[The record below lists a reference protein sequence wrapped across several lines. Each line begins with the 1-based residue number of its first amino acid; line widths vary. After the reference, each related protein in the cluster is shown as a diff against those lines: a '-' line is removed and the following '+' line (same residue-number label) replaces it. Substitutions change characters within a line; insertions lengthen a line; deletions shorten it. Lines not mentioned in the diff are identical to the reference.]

1 MNHEN
6 NDEHPGGH
14 QTEPSE
20 NGNGHDNN
28 HDHDHDHN
36 HDHGHKSA
44 EETTEELKRLFS
56 MLKNKVNIL
65 LFTRKG
71 ENDVYND
78 LAGRVLGWFGRTTDK
93 ITVTPYSLNH
103 DLAKKYRVHHS
114 PTIVFEPDTYDIQ
127 WLGAPAG
134 EEGRT
139 LVEMILLLGTGY
151 SGLSEDSEKILSRIT
166 EKRHVRVFVSPTC
179 PYCPQQAI
187 NAAKAAIAH
196 PDRIGLEIV
205 DVQAFPEI
213 ADAYDAQSVP
223 QAFADDVLIAMGA
236 QAEELFCLSLEK
248 MEQQN
253 VYIPD
258 DDAPFVEADL
268 VIIGGGPAGLTAGIY
283 AARSGLNAVV
293 LEKGALGGQVTQ
305 TPVVDNYPGMTH
317 VGGKALADVMVTH
330 ALEYVRIYQGEE
342 AMEIRHNEDG
352 THTVITN
359 RRKFLARAILLATG
373 ANYRRLDAPGE
384 SRLSGRGVSYCS
396 TCDGPFFKNKNVII
410 IGGGDSAV
418 TEAIHLQSIGAD
430 VTIIHR
436 DDKLTAQHHLVRQ
449 IEESGIEIIYNT
461 EVKEIHGEKS
471 VDKVTLHNNLT
482 GTEQIMDVQGVF
494 IAIGYVPAV
503 DLAEKLGVALTPEGY
518 IRQEQFRT
526 SQQGVYAAGD
536 VTGGYNQIVI
546 ASGQGSGAA
555 MTIFE
560 DLVHPY
566 WKKKRSG

>member
-1 MNHEN
+1 MNHEKHG
-6 NDEHPGGH
+6 EHPGENRA
-14 QTEPSE
+14 EPP
-20 NGNGHDNN
+20 GNGHDHE
-28 HDHDHDHN
+28 HDHDHDHG
-36 HDHGHKSA
+36 HGHKSA

-56 MLKNKVNIL
+56 MLKNKLNIL

-78 LAGRVLGWFGRTTDK
+78 LAGRILGWFGRTTDK

-103 DLAKKYRVHHS
+103 DLARKYRVHYS

-139 LVEMILLLGTGY
+139 LVEMILLLGTGRT
-151 SGLSEDSEKILSRIT
+151 GLSDDSEKILSRIS

-305 TPVVDNYPGMTH
+305 TPVVENYPGMTH

-342 AMEIRHNEDG
+342 AMDILENEDG
-352 THTVITN
+352 KHTVITN
-359 RRKFLARAILLATG
+359 RRKFLARAVLLATG

-396 TCDGPFFKNKNVII
+396 TCDGPFFKNKKVII
-410 IGGGDSAV
+410 VGGGDSAV

-436 DDKLTAQHHLVRQ
+436 DDKLSAQHHLIRQ
-449 IEESGIEIIYNT
+449 IEENGIEILYNT
-461 EVKEIHGEKS
+461 EIKEIHGEKS
-471 VDKVTLHNNLT
+471 VEKVTLHNNLSR
-482 GTEQIMDVQGVF
+482 TEQTMDVKGVF

-503 DLAEKLGVALTPEGY
+503 DLAEKAGVELTPAGY
-518 IRQEQFRT
+518 IRQEHFRT
-526 SQQGVYAAGD
+526 SRQGIYAAGD

-566 WKKKRSG
+566 WKKKKSG

>member
-1 MNHEN
+1 MNHEKHG
-6 NDEHPGGH
+6 EHPG
-14 QTEPSE
+14 E
-20 NGNGHDNN
+20 NRAGPPGNGHDHE
-28 HDHDHDHN
+28 HDHDHDHG
-36 HDHGHKSA
+36 HGHKSA

-56 MLKNKVNIL
+56 MLKNKLNIL

-78 LAGRVLGWFGRTTDK
+78 LAGRILGWFGRTTDK

-103 DLAKKYRVHHS
+103 DLARKYRVHYS

-139 LVEMILLLGTGY
+139 LVEMILLLGTGQT
-151 SGLSEDSEKILSRIT
+151 GLSDDSEKILSRIS

-305 TPVVDNYPGMTH
+305 TPVVENYPGMTH

-342 AMEIRHNEDG
+342 AMDILENEDG
-352 THTVITN
+352 KHTVITN
-359 RRKFLARAILLATG
+359 RRKFLARAVLLATG

-396 TCDGPFFKNKNVII
+396 TCDGPFFKNKKVII
-410 IGGGDSAV
+410 VGGGDSAV

-436 DDKLTAQHHLVRQ
+436 DDKLSAQHHLIRQ
-449 IEESGIEIIYNT
+449 IEESGIEILYNT

-471 VDKVTLHNNLT
+471 VDKVTLHNNLSR
-482 GTEQIMDVQGVF
+482 TEQTMDVKGVF

-503 DLAEKLGVALTPEGY
+503 DLAEKAGVELTPAGY
-518 IRQEQFRT
+518 IRQEHFRT
-526 SQQGVYAAGD
+526 SRQGIYAAGD

-566 WKKKRSG
+566 WKKKKSG